1 MKGLHNL
8 SSDFLLSLVT
18 EKNMSLNTASSYK
31 ADLKIFIAFIEEQGL
46 NFKTIK
52 KNDLGNFF
60 QKQKER
66 GFSDN
71 TVSRRLSTI
80 KQFFKFLVHEGLID
94 RNPCEEI
101 KNFKKTKKIPGFL
114 SEKEVLSILNSAS
127 RVGKNDVEKA
137 RNKALIEILYASGMR
152 VSELVSLRKSLF
164 IGTPEIILI
173 KGKGNKERMVP
184 ISKIALSAVKKYLKK
199 LKKDNLELYK
209 NEFLFPS
216 RSKNGFLNREKFFLI
231 IKEIAYTAGL
241 NAKHVSPHKIR
252 HAFASHLLSNG
263 ADLRV
268 IQTLLG
274 HKNLSS
280 TEIYTHVLNEKMI
293 KSVQENHPFAKKDF
307 KNLKTYN

>member
-1 MKGLHNL
+1 MKDLDNL

-31 ADLKIFIAFIEEQGL
+31 ADLKIF
-46 NFKTIK
+46 FKFLTQQNLTVETVR
-52 KNDLGNFF
+52 KNEISKFF
-60 QKQKER
+60 QSQRER

-80 KQFFKFLVHEGLID
+80 KQFFKFLILEDLLD
-94 RNPCEEI
+94 RSPCEDI
-101 KNFKKTKKIPGFL
+101 KNFKKTKKLPSFL
-114 SEKEVLSILNSAS
+114 SEEEVVRILNSAS
-127 RVGKNDVEKA
+127 TVGKNNVERA

-164 IGTPEIILI
+164 NGTPELILI

-184 ISKIALSAVKKYLKK
+184 ISKIALSAIKKYLAE
-199 LKKDNLELYK
+199 LKKDSIELY
-209 NEFLFPS
+209 NSDFLFPS
-216 RSKNGFLNREKFFLI
+216 RSKSGYLNRERFFLI
-231 IKEIAYTAGL
+231 IKEVANTAGL
-241 NAKHVSPHKIR
+241 NAQYVSPHKIR

-274 HKNLSS
+274 HKNLST
-280 TEIYTHVLNEKMI
+280 TEIYTHILNEKII
-293 KSVQENHPFAKKDF
+293 KSVQKNHPFAKKDF
-307 KNLKTYN
+307 KNL

>member
-1 MKGLHNL
+1 MKDLDNL

-31 ADLKIFIAFIEEQGL
+31 ADLKIFFEFLTQQNLTVE
-46 NFKTIK
+46 TVR
-52 KNDLGNFF
+52 KNEISKFF
-60 QKQKER
+60 QSQRER

-80 KQFFKFLVHEGLID
+80 RQFFKFLILEDLLD
-94 RNPCEEI
+94 RNPCEDI
-101 KNFKKTKKIPGFL
+101 KNFKKTKKLPSFL
-114 SEKEVLSILNSAS
+114 SEEEVVRILNSAS
-127 RVGKNDVEKA
+127 TVGKNNVERA

-164 IGTPEIILI
+164 NGTPELILI

-184 ISKIALSAVKKYLKK
+184 ISKIALSAIKKYLAE
-199 LKKDNLELYK
+199 LKKDSIELYK
-209 NEFLFPS
+209 SDFLFPS
-216 RSKNGFLNREKFFLI
+216 RSKSGYLNRERFFLI
-231 IKEIAYTAGL
+231 IKEVANSAGL
-241 NAKHVSPHKIR
+241 NAQYVSPHKIR

-274 HKNLSS
+274 HKNLST
-280 TEIYTHVLNEKMI
+280 TEIYTHILNEKII
-293 KSVQENHPFAKKDF
+293 KSVQKNHPFAKKDF
-307 KNLKTYN
+307 KNL

>member
-1 MKGLHNL
+1 MKNFNDL

-31 ADLKIFIAFIEEQGL
+31 ADLNIFFEFINQQKL
-46 NFKTIK
+46 NVKALQQTEINK
-52 KNDLGNFF
+52 FF
-60 QKQKER
+60 QNQREK

-71 TVSRRLSTI
+71 TISRRLSTL
-80 KQFFKFLVHEGLID
+80 KQFFKFLVQEGVLD
-94 RNPCEEI
+94 RNPCDDI

-114 SEKEVLSILNSAS
+114 SEEEVMRILNAAS
-127 RVGKNDVEKA
+127 SVGKDNFERA

-152 VSELVSLRKSLF
+152 VSELVSLRKSAF
-164 IGTPEIILI
+164 TGSPELIFI

-184 ISKIALSAVKKYLKK
+184 ISKVALTAIKKYLAE
-199 LKKDNLELYK
+199 LKKANKELYTS
-209 NEFLFPS
+209 EFLFPS

-280 TEIYTHVLNEKMI
+280 TEIYTHVLDEKII
-293 KSVQENHPFAKKDF
+293 KTVQENHPFAKKDF